1 MESGRPGVLW
11 ESVYMSNII
20 ENVAKR
26 PCRNFA
32 RQRKIVSGIDLTPMV
47 DLGFLLITFFVFTTT
62 TSSPSVTDLYM
73 PKDSSDTIKQAK
85 LPEGLALT
93 FLLIKD
99 NRVFYYNGTW
109 DEAIGSGAV
118 FETNFSYM
126 NGIGEVI
133 RDKQKILHES
143 GKYSDGK
150 RGLMLLIKP
159 GDGATYKNVI
169 DALDEVLI
177 NDVKKYAIVDPD
189 KKEIIYMKPKD

>member
-1 MESGRPGVLW
+1 MKSIH
-11 ESVYMSNII
+11 MSDII
-20 ENVAKR
+20 ENVDKR
-26 PCRNFA
+26 RGRNFP
-32 RQRKIVSGIDLTPMV
+32 RQRKIVLRIDMTPMV

-62 TSSPSVTDLYM
+62 ISSPSVTDLYM
-73 PKDSSDTIKQAK
+73 PKDTFDTIKQAK

-93 FLLIKD
+93 FLLTKN
-99 NRVFYYNGTW
+99 NRVFYYNGAW
-109 DEAIGSGAV
+109 DEAFETGFV

-133 RDKQKILHES
+133 RHKQKIIEAS
-143 GKYSDGK
+143 GKYSDGR

-177 NDVKKYAIVDPD
+177 NDVKKYAILDPD
-189 KKEIIYMKPKD
+189 KKEIIYMERKE